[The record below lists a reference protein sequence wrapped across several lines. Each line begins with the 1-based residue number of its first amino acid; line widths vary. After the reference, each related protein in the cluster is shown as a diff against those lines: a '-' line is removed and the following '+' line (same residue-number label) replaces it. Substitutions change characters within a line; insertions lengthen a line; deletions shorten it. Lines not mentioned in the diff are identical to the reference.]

1 MKKFLLIPALLL
13 GLGIAP
19 ALAQG
24 TAAPATTAARQ
35 VQTQPNPV
43 QLVLNDFLVT
53 SVRGAGGE
61 VAERLNPDA
70 SRVRPGDMIQYDL
83 DAKNVSRTPLTNVR
97 PSLPVPAGTVFVA
110 SSGGT
115 GNVVTEYSFDG
126 GKTFGKAPLF
136 RNVTVTENGK
146 AVTRRVQVQPS
157 EYTNVRW
164 NVGTLAAGQTHK
176 MTLRVRVR

>member
-1 MKKFLLIPALLL
+1 MKAFLFIPALLL
-13 GLGIAP
+13 GLGFAP
-19 ALAQG
+19 ALAQK
-24 TAAPATTAARQ
+24 TASAPATQ
-35 VQTQPNPV
+35 QTQQSPV

-53 SVRGAGGE
+53 SVRGADGKTT
-61 VAERLNPDA
+61 ERLNPDA
-70 SRVRPGDMIQYDL
+70 SRVRPGDVIHYDL
-83 DAKNVSRTPLTNVR
+83 AARNVSRAPLGNVR

-136 RNVTVTENGK
+136 RSVTVTENGK

-157 EYTNVRW
+157 EYTHVRW
-164 NVGTLAAGQTHK
+164 NLGTLAPGQTHK
-176 MTLRVRVR
+176 MALRVRVR

>member
-1 MKKFLLIPALLL
+1 MKKFLLIPALL
-13 GLGIAP
+13 GLGVP
-19 ALAQG
+19 ALAQ
-24 TAAPATTAARQ
+24 TASAPATTSAQ
-35 VQTQPNPV
+35 QTQQSPV

-53 SVRGAGGE
+53 NVRGADGKPS
-61 VAERLNPDA
+61 ERLNPDA

-83 DAKNVSRTPLTNVR
+83 SAKNVGRTPLNNVR

-115 GNVVTEYSFDG
+115 GNAVTEYSFDG

-164 NVGTLAAGQTHK
+164 NLGALAPGQTHK